1 MTLNLKVTETS
12 TERLNLVYFKK
23 HDLSYKI
30 FGLLFR
36 VAQIILITPHFNAGT
51 ERLHSLVNKSKPL
64 ELSSLAIMLVVKLD
78 CPESVKRCIYFVS
91 GTDLSST
98 STSVT
103 TNYNWLHLNYR
114 KQTKA
119 APLVLCVP

>member
-23 HDLSYKI
+23 HDLSTKY

-36 VAQIILITPHFNAGT
+36 VAQIILTTPHFNAGT

-78 CPESVKRCIYFVS
+78 CPESV
-91 GTDLSST
+91 
-98 STSVT
+98 
-103 TNYNWLHLNYR
+103 
-114 KQTKA
+114 
-119 APLVLCVP
+119 